1 MKSYPLV
8 TGLVGSFF
16 PATEFEKKAKK
27 KFIFFLEA
35 IIAQLLL
42 FSVALFFG
50 LSPFVYL
57 PTYYLC
63 KRVRSAAAKIVN
75 TQHVFLIDPLVQ
87 SSKLL
92 FLKVNKFN
100 RKLLDGFL
108 FQSELHATVL
118 LKSKKIAIWGKS
130 YSLPQKLNSMVFE
143 KKFCTLILAILHLI
157 FFSNVEFSL

>member
-1 MKSYPLV
+1 M
-8 TGLVGSFF
+8 
-16 PATEFEKKAKK
+16 
-27 KFIFFLEA
+27 FIFFLEA
-35 IIAQLLL
+35 VIAQLLL

-108 FQSELHATVL
+108 FQSELSLFGGPVSQCFLVEKDRNMGEISCTTIICL
-118 LKSKKIAIWGKS
+118 SEPKSNVVI
-130 YSLPQKLNSMVFE
+130 
-143 KKFCTLILAILHLI
+143 I
-157 FFSNVEFSL
+157 FFCIGMARPLA

>member
-1 MKSYPLV
+1 M
-8 TGLVGSFF
+8 
-16 PATEFEKKAKK
+16 
-27 KFIFFLEA
+27 FIFFLEA
-35 IIAQLLL
+35 VIAQLLL

-108 FQSELHATVL
+108 FQSELSLFGALCHSAFQ
-118 LKSKKIAIWGKS
+118 SKKIAILWGK
-130 YSLPQKLNSMVFE
+130 
-143 KKFCTLILAILHLI
+143 FCIPIICLSEPKSNVVII
-157 FFSNVEFSL
+157 FFCIGMARPLA

>member
-1 MKSYPLV
+1 MKSYPLG
-8 TGLVGSFF
+8 TGLVGSF
-16 PATEFEKKAKK
+16 PATEFEKMAKK
-27 KFIFFLEA
+27 SSFSFLRA
-35 IIAQLLL
+35 II
-42 FSVALFFG
+42 FSVALLFG

-108 FQSELHATVL
+108 FQSEL
-118 LKSKKIAIWGKS
+118 
-130 YSLPQKLNSMVFE
+130 SLFE
-143 KKFCTLILAILHLI
+143 ALSQSAL
-157 FFSNVEFSL
+157 

>member
-1 MKSYPLV
+1 M
-8 TGLVGSFF
+8 
-16 PATEFEKKAKK
+16 
-27 KFIFFLEA
+27 FIFFLEA
-35 IIAQLLL
+35 VIAQLLL

-108 FQSELHATVL
+108 FQSELSLFGGPVSQCFL
-118 LKSKKIAIWGKS
+118 VEKDRNNMGKVAQPLFAS
-130 YSLPQKLNSMVFE
+130 QNLNLM
-143 KKFCTLILAILHLI
+143 L
-157 FFSNVEFSL
+157 

>member
-1 MKSYPLV
+1 MKSYPL
-8 TGLVGSFF
+8 G
-16 PATEFEKKAKK
+16 TEFEKIAKK
-27 KFIFFLEA
+27 SSFSFLR
-35 IIAQLLL
+35 QSQHQLL

-108 FQSELHATVL
+108 FESELSLFGALSQCFLVE
-118 LKSKKIAIWGKS
+118 KDRNMGKVAHPLFAS
-130 YSLPQKLNSMVFE
+130 QSLNPML
-143 KKFCTLILAILHLI
+143 
-157 FFSNVEFSL
+157 

>member
-1 MKSYPLV
+1 MKSYPL
-8 TGLVGSFF
+8 G
-16 PATEFEKKAKK
+16 TEFEKMAKK
-27 KFIFFLEA
+27 SSFSFLR
-35 IIAQLLL
+35 QSQHQLL

-108 FQSELHATVL
+108 FESELSLFGALSQCFLVEKHRNM
-118 LKSKKIAIWGKS
+118 GKVAHPLFAS
-130 YSLPQKLNSMVFE
+130 QSLNLM
-143 KKFCTLILAILHLI
+143 L
-157 FFSNVEFSL
+157 

>member
-1 MKSYPLV
+1 M
-8 TGLVGSFF
+8 
-16 PATEFEKKAKK
+16 
-27 KFIFFLEA
+27 FIFFLEA
-35 IIAQLLL
+35 VIAQLLL

-108 FQSELHATVL
+108 FQSEL
-118 LKSKKIAIWGKS
+118 
-130 YSLPQKLNSMVFE
+130 SLFGALCHSAF
-143 KKFCTLILAILHLI
+143 
-157 FFSNVEFSL
+157 